1 MKANS
6 KVSTNRE
13 AVFVVGQGTVT
24 ALAGGPLSMADLG
37 TRTTKRASHLEF
49 ADLTNE
55 WVVRDAES
63 LDILFTHADYDV
75 ALAWE
80 VREYNK
86 RLLSGGL

>member
-1 MKANS
+1 MS
-6 KVSTNRE
+6 RE
-13 AVFVVGQGTVT
+13 AVFVVGEGTVT

-55 WVVRDAES
+55 WVVRDAEG
-63 LDILFTHADYDV
+63 LDILFTHPDYDV

-80 VREYNK
+80 RTEYNR
-86 RLLSGGL
+86 RLAAAG

>member
-1 MKANS
+1 MS
-6 KVSTNRE
+6 RE
-13 AVFVVGQGTVT
+13 AVFVVGEGTVT

-63 LDILFTHADYDV
+63 LEVLFTHADYDV

-80 VREYNK
+80 RTEYNR
-86 RLLSGGL
+86 RLAAAG

>member
-1 MKANS
+1 MS
-6 KVSTNRE
+6 RE
-13 AVFVVGQGTVT
+13 AVFVVGEGTVT

-55 WVVRDAES
+55 WVVRDAGS
-63 LDILFTHADYDV
+63 LEVLFTHPDYDV

-80 VREYNK
+80 RTEYNR
-86 RLLSGGL
+86 RLAAAG